1 MAVCLTGGKD
11 TLKLTHDGS
20 RMEAFFLYSSVGL
33 DRSAEPGRWLGI
45 FL

>member
-20 RMEAFFLYSSVGL
+20 RMEAFFFVQQCGP
-33 DRSAEPGRWLGI
+33 RQEC
-45 FL
+45 